1 MGSLEMLRAHNTM
14 RDIGDQKNKETSEQ
28 ELKPLRYNPGLKC
41 DPELEA
47 MRPERQSKHT
57 PMPTGDWKKYLIK
70 TQPSYEGSFA
80 DADIQKFRPNP
91 TPSAMEDP
99 WFVSQ
104 LPGQAMCVAPG
115 PYSSYVAP
123 YPCDQLQQIKMRNR
137 RFQQSCALD
146 NSGGHRAQPGQTAL
160 AEDMM
165 MMTNMA
171 YSDLQRQVQM
181 FQTMPA
187 APLPPTRS
195 CMDEEFLT
203 VDMLPTPRKI
213 IPKPPAD
220 TVEPP
225 KCLSSSRQVEIGDQI
240 AIRSYVLGKTL

>member
-1 MGSLEMLRAHNTM
+1 MF
-14 RDIGDQKNKETSEQ
+14 QETSEQ

-104 LPGQAMCVAPG
+104 LP
-115 PYSSYVAP
+115 YSN
-123 YPCDQLQQIKMRNR
+123 DQMHQIKMRNR
-137 RFQQSCALD
+137 RFQQSCGL
-146 NSGGHRAQPGQTAL
+146 QTSPAPRLQTRNAAL

-165 MMTNMA
+165 MMTTLA

-181 FQTMPA
+181 FQNLPT
-187 APLPPTRS
+187 APLPPARYS
-195 CMDEEFLT
+195 
-203 VDMLPTPRKI
+203 I
-213 IPKPPAD
+213 
-220 TVEPP
+220 
-225 KCLSSSRQVEIGDQI
+225 
-240 AIRSYVLGKTL
+240 

>member
-1 MGSLEMLRAHNTM
+1 MGSLNMLRAHNTM
-14 RDIGDQKNKETSEQ
+14 RDNYLGDQKNKETSEQ

-57 PMPTGDWKKYLIK
+57 PMPTGDWKKYLVK

-104 LPGQAMCVAPG
+104 A
-115 PYSSYVAP
+115 
-123 YPCDQLQQIKMRNR
+123 
-137 RFQQSCALD
+137 
-146 NSGGHRAQPGQTAL
+146 AL

-195 CMDEEFLT
+195 CVDEEFLT

-213 IPKPPAD
+213 IPKPTAE

-225 KCLSSSRQVEIGDQI
+225 KCLSSSRQVDIGDQI
-240 AIRSYVLGKTL
+240 AIRSFVLGKTL

>member
-1 MGSLEMLRAHNTM
+1 LRAANTM
-14 RDIGDQKNKETSEQ
+14 RDNCLGDQKNKETSEQ
-28 ELKPLRYNPGLKC
+28 DLKPLRYNPGLKC

-57 PMPTGDWKKYLIK
+57 AMPTGDWKKYLIK

-104 LPGQAMCVAPG
+104 LPGQSMCLAPAA
-115 PYSSYVAP
+115 YSSYAAP
-123 YPCDQLQQIKMRNR
+123 YPSDQLHQIKMRNR
-137 RFQQSCALD
+137 RFQQSCALET
-146 NSGGHRAQPGQTAL
+146 SGGHRAPQPGQAAL

-181 FQTMPA
+181 FQTLPA

-195 CMDEEFLT
+195 CMDEEFLS

-213 IPKPPAD
+213 IPKPPAE
-220 TVEPP
+220 TVEAP
-225 KCLSSSRQVEIGDQI
+225 KCLSSSRQVDIGDQI

>member
-1 MGSLEMLRAHNTM
+1 MF
-14 RDIGDQKNKETSEQ
+14 QETSEQ
-28 ELKPLRYNPGLKC
+28 DLKPLRYNPGLKC

-57 PMPTGDWKKYLIK
+57 AMPTGDWKKYLIK

-104 LPGQAMCVAPG
+104 LPGQSMCLAPAA
-115 PYSSYVAP
+115 YSSYAAP
-123 YPCDQLQQIKMRNR
+123 YPSDQLHQIKMRNR
-137 RFQQSCALD
+137 RFQQSCALES
-146 NSGGHRAQPGQTAL
+146 SGGHRAQPAQGAL

-181 FQTMPA
+181 FQTLPA
-187 APLPPTRS
+187 APLPPTRW
-195 CMDEEFLT
+195 EYLYII
-203 VDMLPTPRKI
+203 TPILHHNTFQTPIR
-213 IPKPPAD
+213 
-220 TVEPP
+220 
-225 KCLSSSRQVEIGDQI
+225 CSL
-240 AIRSYVLGKTL
+240 AIMQKSYLQHMETHKHYI

>member
-1 MGSLEMLRAHNTM
+1 MGSLEMLRAQNTM
-14 RDIGDQKNKETSEQ
+14 RDTYCGDQKNKETSEQ
-28 ELKPLRYNPGLKC
+28 DLKPLRYNPGLKC

-57 PMPTGDWKKYLIK
+57 PMPTGNWKKYLIK

-91 TPSAMEDP
+91 TPSVMEDP

-104 LPGQAMCVAPG
+104 LPGQSQCVAPAS
-115 PYSSYVAP
+115 YSSLVAP
-123 YPCDQLQQIKMRNR
+123 YPCDQLHQMK
-137 RFQQSCALD
+137 
-146 NSGGHRAQPGQTAL
+146 
-160 AEDMM
+160 
-165 MMTNMA
+165 MTNMA

-213 IPKPPAD
+213 IPKPTAE

-225 KCLSSSRQVEIGDQI
+225 KCLSSSRQVDIGDQI
-240 AIRSYVLGKTL
+240 AIRSFVLGKTL

>member
-1 MGSLEMLRAHNTM
+1 MGSLNMLRAHNTM
-14 RDIGDQKNKETSEQ
+14 RDTHLGDQKNKETSEQ

-41 DPELEA
+41 DPELHA
-47 MRPERQSKHT
+47 MSLA
-57 PMPTGDWKKYLIK
+57 PT
-70 TQPSYEGSFA
+70 
-80 DADIQKFRPNP
+80 
-91 TPSAMEDP
+91 
-99 WFVSQ
+99 
-104 LPGQAMCVAPG
+104 

-123 YPCDQLQQIKMRNR
+123 FPCDQLHQIKMRNR

-146 NSGGHRAQPGQTAL
+146 TSAGHRAQPGQAAL

-181 FQTMPA
+181 FQTLPA

-195 CMDEEFLT
+195 CMDEEFLS

-213 IPKPPAD
+213 IPKPP
-220 TVEPP
+220 
-225 KCLSSSRQVEIGDQI
+225 
-240 AIRSYVLGKTL
+240 